1 MFTVKDYYAVELR
14 KQATM
19 FAMCSKKNN
28 NLEIQNRRS
37 GKQGKNK
44 MKTRQKHDKRGKNK
58 V

>member
-1 MFTVKDYYAVELR
+1 MFTVKDYYAAELR
-14 KQATM
+14 KQTTM
-19 FAMCSKKNN
+19 SAMCSKKNN

-44 MKTRQKHDKRGKNK
+44 MKTRQKHDKRGKIK

>member
-1 MFTVKDYYAVELR
+1 MSV
-14 KQATM
+14 
-19 FAMCSKKNN
+19 MCSKKNK

-44 MKTRQKHDKRGKNK
+44 MKTRQKHDKRGKNE